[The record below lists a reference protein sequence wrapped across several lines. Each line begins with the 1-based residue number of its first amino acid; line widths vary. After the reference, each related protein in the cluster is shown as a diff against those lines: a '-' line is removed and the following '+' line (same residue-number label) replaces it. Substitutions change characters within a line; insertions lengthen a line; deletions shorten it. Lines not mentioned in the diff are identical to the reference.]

1 MLETWYLGT
10 EGGNAIADV
19 LFGDYNPS
27 GKLPMSF
34 PHNVGQ
40 IPVYYSHLN
49 TGRPRGTENMGKY
62 TTSYFDSPNEPL
74 FPFGFGLSYTDF
86 NIDFVLSSTE
96 MTKDSEIVVT
106 ANIENIGDKLGT
118 QTVQLYLQD
127 ITASVS
133 RPVKQLVGFENI
145 TLKPHEKGQIKFV
158 IKYDMLKFWNDKMQY
173 VAEPGKFN
181 VFIGS
186 DSTTQNKQTFTL
198 LDK

>member
-1 MLETWYLGT
+1 
-10 EGGNAIADV
+10 
-19 LFGDYNPS
+19 
-27 GKLPMSF
+27 
-34 PHNVGQ
+34 
-40 IPVYYSHLN
+40 
-49 TGRPRGTENMGKY
+49 MGKY

-96 MTKDSEIVVT
+96 MTKNSEIVVT

-158 IKYDMLKFWNDKMQY
+158 IKYNMIKCNMLPNLVNLMCSLALTRQLRI
-173 VAEPGKFN
+173 N
-181 VFIGS
+181 RR
-186 DSTTQNKQTFTL
+186 L
-198 LDK
+198 LY